1 VHGASVGGGTPRRVL
16 VYRDAQRASLS
27 DGLVFTPVEASYYS
41 YMVLKWKPRSENTVD
56 FRVNRRG
63 HGGLEE
69 WAGGGQGLA
78 PGEAG
83 GGGGGGGRVELLLSV
98 RGQDVGLGEASLS
111 EARRAE
117 LLRHCRRTR
126 SDSVIV
132 ECAKVLEAGRGGGWE
147 VRRHRTDKTR
157 PNSLHS
163 AWRSMDVM
171 LDDVKIS
178 DLLTALG
185 TPRPRS
191 QIVVGP
197 AAAAAPGS
205 NNNPIGPAAA
215 GGGGGDVA
223 AVAAHYDRTQRRR
236 DADRG
241 RGQAEQRDEG
251 IHYVRKINN
260 FAKSA
265 LIDFVFHWD
274 DEEAGT
280 GGRGGGGGGSTERE
294 SSVVYT
300 PPPATIPPVLLGG
313 EVVDASASGRRRN
326 SRRNSRRGGESFLRV
341 HWVAVP
347 KALRARRQ

>member
-1 VHGASVGGGTPRRVL
+1 
-16 VYRDAQRASLS
+16 
-27 DGLVFTPVEASYYS
+27 
-41 YMVLKWKPRSENTVD
+41 
-56 FRVNRRG
+56 
-63 HGGLEE
+63 
-69 WAGGGQGLA
+69 
-78 PGEAG
+78 
-83 GGGGGGGRVELLLSV
+83 VELLLSV
-98 RGQDVGLGEASLS
+98 RGQDVGLCEASLS